1 LEEKGRNMEK
11 HRGAVLIGAGG
22 GGLTH
27 PSLGGGGR
35 LEGKLGRERSRA
47 GEETS
52 AGKGVWAGEEQG
64 GREAG
69 RRSRDVGG
77 EDWVIFFFSRGC
89 GGD

>member
-11 HRGAVLIGAGG
+11 HRGAVLTGAGG

-35 LEGKLGRERSRA
+35 LEGKPGRERSKA

-52 AGKGVWAGEEQG
+52 VGKRAWAREEQG
-64 GREAG
+64 RREAG
-69 RRSRDVGG
+69 KRSRDAGG
-77 EDWVIFFFSRGC
+77 EDWVNFFFSRGC
-89 GGD
+89 DGD